1 MGAGGGVLCR
11 GPASCGTA
19 ACAHLLYVLSCLH
32 VVHVCVCLCAA
43 EPGMA
48 LLNQSFLLRGPL
60 PDSTAYRSR
69 YLCPLATRRWC
80 DPPVLLSQ
88 HRLVSCSFTCSY
100 FFSRPP
106 PPGPVL
112 SPLGRDN
119 RQLGPSDPLSLCVS
133 LCCLP
138 TAAYACLRTY
148 HLAVVSGTCLLR
160 MPPSLPTLVDT
171 HAGHTLCL
179 G

>member
-1 MGAGGGVLCR
+1 M
-11 GPASCGTA
+11 
-19 ACAHLLYVLSCLH
+19 YV
-32 VVHVCVCLCAA
+32 CAA

-88 HRLVSCSFTCSY
+88 HRLVSCSFTCSF
-100 FFSRPP
+100 FFSPP
-106 PPGPVL
+106 PLAPYSRLLVAITDSL
-112 SPLGRDN
+112 
-119 RQLGPSDPLSLCVS
+119 DPPTLSLCVP

-138 TAAYACLRTY
+138 TAAYACLA
-148 HLAVVSGTCLLR
+148 HLPPGSGEWHLLA
-160 MPPSLPTLVDT
+160 T
-171 HAGHTLCL
+171 HAALLAYLGRYARRAHTMPGLMMGRKKSVAGRPCKARWDFHDHR
-179 G
+179 GAGRRGRRVVFG